1 MSNLVKNSQKY
12 GESCEEEEEEAG
24 NTDKPQN
31 QK

>member
-12 GESCEEEEEEAG
+12 RESCEEEEEAG